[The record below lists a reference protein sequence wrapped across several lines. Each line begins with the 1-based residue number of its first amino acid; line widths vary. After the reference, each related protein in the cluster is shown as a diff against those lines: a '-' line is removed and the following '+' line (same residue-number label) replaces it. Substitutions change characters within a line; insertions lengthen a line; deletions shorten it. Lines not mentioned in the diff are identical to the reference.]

1 MIRKMFNEKRNLTGT
16 IDCYT
21 IGYIVFNFHF
31 FLFVVEIPYQ
41 ADTIKN
47 ED

>member
-16 IDCYT
+16 IDCYI

-41 ADTIKN
+41 VDTIKK